1 MPVVFVWIVF
11 VRVGHRIVPMTVRMP
26 DRSWVTEGMV
36 IVVDVVFMLVLMLQG
51 QVPMGVHM
59 PLDDV
64 QPNSKPHQSTGNE
77 ECRGHGLVKNQYS
90 QDGAEERRDREI
102 RAGARG
108 TQVPQCDHKQRQADA
123 VGQEAQNGRPGQHAH

>member
-102 RAGARG
+102 RAGARRAEV
-108 TQVPQCDHKQRQADA
+108 TQRHHEQREAHTIAEEADDT
-123 VGQEAQNGRPGQHAH
+123 